1 MLNAWIEGI
10 GLLGPGLD
18 GWPQALAVLRGEA
31 GWANAPA
38 ALPAPELLLTEVFGL
53 LACGTTFSV

>member
-38 ALPAPELLLTEVFGL
+38 AQIGRAHV
-53 LACGTTFSV
+53 